1 MCNFLIT
8 SLPDSA
14 STCASNEG
22 GTTGTGVAVAVG
34 RMQQWPRVHEFVH
47 SRARFLKA
55 ENVTKC
61 SDDGAQPHVF
71 LSRAPSRKRKRSPS
85 DPVIYTEFVLK
96 KVNLSSDEA
105 IAHVRTFAIV
115 LFFHLSH
122 KSRDGSQE
130 LPCRWLRPVEFRAM
144 FSPVLVPR
152 IRWVL
157 VRCVFTALDSIA
169 SYFHI

>member
-1 MCNFLIT
+1 M

-14 STCASNEG
+14 SACASNDG
-22 GTTGTGVAVAVG
+22 GTTVTGVAVAVG

-61 SDDGAQPHVF
+61 SDDGAQPHIF

-85 DPVIYTEFVLK
+85 DPIIYTEFVLK

-105 IAHVRTFAIV
+105 IAHVRTFAFV
-115 LFFHLSH
+115 LFYSTSH
-122 KSRDGSQE
+122 KSRDGPQE
-130 LPCRWLRPVEFRAM
+130 LPRRWLRHVEFRAI

-152 IRWVL
+152 IRCTL
-157 VRCVFTALDSIA
+157 VRCVLTALYSIA